1 MTIGTSKGTMST
13 SSRTTPAQLQPLLW
27 SLSGGKKHIL
37 GNICPPRDS
46 RSLWLSPVQNLPQ
59 PSSSRMAVFAAPPG
73 SKASDDRTRLPDLT
87 ALGRASVPGSWGYG
101 SAVSPPDGPGAE
113 SEQEFGSRQQ
123 TPSCPKSR
131 RSAARSSVCSVRG
144 ELPQDPHQLLLT
156 GSALR
161 GS

>member
-1 MTIGTSKGTMST
+1 MTT
-13 SSRTTPAQLQPLLW
+13 SSPTTPAQLQPLLW

-37 GNICPPRDS
+37 GNICPRWDS

-73 SKASDDRTRLPDLT
+73 SKASDDRTCLPDLT
-87 ALGRASVPGSWGYG
+87 VLGRASVPRSRGHG
-101 SAVSPPDGPGAE
+101 SAVSSPDGPGDE

-131 RSAARSSVCSVRG
+131 KPATRSSVHSVPG

-156 GSALR
+156 GSAPR